1 MWRAVLSGSL
11 YLKTRREIKVENVLK
26 LDQDGEIARITI
38 DRPEKG
44 NMLTLEMLDYVSA
57 LIIDAGCDPDIK
69 AISLTST
76 GDDFCLGR
84 DPQSAPENSPKNAVE
99 MRDALTAPI
108 LGFYDAVR
116 GADIPIVASVQGRAN
131 GFGCAASAVCDV
143 TVAADNA
150 KFSLPEMKHD
160 LPPTAA
166 ISAHID
172 RSLPKSVAWMVYS
185 TKELDAQKAHAA
197 GFVSHVVPAE
207 DLRAETEMVLET
219 LASRDRVALAT
230 CKAYLSNA
238 RLMETPQASEY
249 AASLLAVVMSSKGG

>member
-1 MWRAVLSGSL
+1 M
-11 YLKTRREIKVENVLK
+11 ENVLK

-84 DPQSAPENSPKNAVE
+84 
-99 MRDALTAPI
+99 
-108 LGFYDAVR
+108 
-116 GADIPIVASVQGRAN
+116 
-131 GFGCAASAVCDV
+131 
-143 TVAADNA
+143 
-150 KFSLPEMKHD
+150 
-160 LPPTAA
+160 
-166 ISAHID
+166 D